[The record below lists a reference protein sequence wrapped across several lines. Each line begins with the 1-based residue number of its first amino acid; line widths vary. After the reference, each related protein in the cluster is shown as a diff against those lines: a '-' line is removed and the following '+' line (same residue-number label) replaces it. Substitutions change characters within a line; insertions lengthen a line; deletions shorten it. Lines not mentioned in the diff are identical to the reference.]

1 MITEEQIK
9 KRIEI
14 CQSEIRSLLRA
25 VEVDALNSSTGS
37 ERLMVLKQRISE
49 KNGMIQA
56 YLDIID
62 PSPRWELLYDQE

>member
-14 CQSEIRSLLRA
+14 CQSEIRSLLCA

-56 YLDIID
+56 YLDSID
-62 PSPRWELLYDQE
+62 PSPRWKILYNQE

>member
-25 VEVDALNSSTGS
+25 VEVDTLNSSTGS

-49 KNGMIQA
+49 KEWN
-56 YLDIID
+56 D
-62 PSPRWELLYDQE
+62 PSIFRCYRSITKMGIAL